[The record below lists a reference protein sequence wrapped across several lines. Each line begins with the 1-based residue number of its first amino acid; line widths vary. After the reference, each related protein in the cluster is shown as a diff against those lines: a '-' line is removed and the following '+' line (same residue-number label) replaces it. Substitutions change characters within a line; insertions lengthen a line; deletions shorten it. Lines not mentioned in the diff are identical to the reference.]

1 MPHNPQ
7 PLTTDLLLH
16 AYASGYFPMAD
27 SADDPGYFWV
37 YPELRGV
44 IPLERF
50 HLPRSLA
57 KALRDGG
64 FRVHVDR
71 DFPAVIA
78 ACAEPSRNP
87 LSQRRNTWI
96 NAIICDAYTELHRQG
111 FAHSVEC
118 YDAED
123 RLVGGLYGVRLKGA
137 FFGESMF
144 SRATDAS
151 KVALVHL
158 VARLRAGGF
167 ALLDTQFLTPHLARF
182 GTEEIPRGDYLR
194 RLGAALTV
202 VADFHRLP
210 MDADAA
216 TVLAALPER
225 SAHG

>member
-44 IPLERF
+44 IPLDRF

-57 KALRDGG
+57 KAVRGGG

-71 DFPAVIA
+71 DFPAVIT
-78 ACAEPSRNP
+78 ACAEPSGDP

-96 NAIICDAYTELHRQG
+96 NAVIRDAYIELHRQG

-151 KVALVHL
+151 KIALVHL
-158 VARLRAGGF
+158 VARLRTGGF

-194 RLGAALTV
+194 RLGAALTI
-202 VADFHRLP
+202 APDFHHLP
-210 MDADAA
+210 VDADAA

-225 SAHG
+225 TARG